1 MLAGFVKNIPEKN
14 MTSSTKLSSEFCY
27 ISDNIFNLVKETQG
41 EYLKNIQGL
50 NPVEFAIDTLNPT
63 RATDS
68 AKILERFTSLEKMK
82 VLEVGSGCGVTHVS
96 WTKLF
101 GINGYAIEPEGE
113 GFSNSALIARKLL
126 SENGLDPNKIIN
138 ARGEELPFEDNM
150 FDIVYSSN
158 VLEHVS
164 DPKKVITE
172 AIRVVK
178 KNGIVQI
185 VCPNYLSYFDGH
197 YGAFHPPIFSNSFF
211 CWWMKNIYKKNPDFA
226 KTIRTEINPIWSS
239 KAIRSLP
246 NAKLLGLGEN
256 IFFERMIEGDVGKL
270 NGLKKLSIIVNF
282 IKKIKFD
289 RALAKI
295 IIMIK
300 GWTPL
305 IISIKKV

>member
-1 MLAGFVKNIPEKN
+1 MSLSKKI
-14 MTSSTKLSSEFCY
+14 SSSFCY
-27 ISDNIFNLVKETQG
+27 VSEDVFNLVKNTQG
-41 EYLKNIQGL
+41 EYFKKIQSL
-50 NPVEFAIDTLNPT
+50 SPDEFAMDTLNPI
-63 RATDS
+63 RATES
-68 AKILERFTSLEKMK
+68 AKILKRYTPIKKMK
-82 VLEVGSGCGVTHVS
+82 VLEIGSGCGVTHVS

-101 GINGYAIEPEGE
+101 DINGFAVEPEGE
-113 GFSNSALIARKLL
+113 GFSNSALVARKLL
-126 SENGLDPNKIIN
+126 KENGLNPNKIIN
-138 ARGEELPFEDNM
+138 ARGEELPFDDSM

-164 DPKKVITE
+164 NPKKVITE

-197 YGAFHPPIFSNSFF
+197 YSAFHPPIFSNRFF

-226 KTIRTEINPIWSS
+226 KTIRTEINPIWSLKQI
-239 KAIRSLP
+239 KALP

-256 IFFERMIEGDVGKL
+256 IFFERMISGDVSKL
-270 NGLKKLSIIVNF
+270 NGLKNLSSIVNI
-282 IKKIKFD
+282 IKKIKLD
-289 RALAKI
+289 KTLARF